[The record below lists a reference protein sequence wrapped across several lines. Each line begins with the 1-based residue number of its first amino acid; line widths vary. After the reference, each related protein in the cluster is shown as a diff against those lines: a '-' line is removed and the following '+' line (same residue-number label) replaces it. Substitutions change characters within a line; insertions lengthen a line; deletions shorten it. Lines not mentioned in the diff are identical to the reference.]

1 MVFACPFYGPDA
13 LPDANLEKHWA
24 SSFQHT
30 TTTPVGEVASLPSA
44 LVLKCQWQIEKNI
57 TRTRQITTFNK
68 LPEQNMSCPG
78 QDLSTGTNCEVQ
90 TLFYAFLAVAAD
102 RGRPFLIAYSN
113 KSKQTRKT

>member
-1 MVFACPFYGPDA
+1 MPMADR
-13 LPDANLEKHWA
+13 EKY
-24 SSFQHT
+24 HT
-30 TTTPVGEVASLPSA
+30 YKTDYY
-44 LVLKCQWQIEKNI
+44 
-57 TRTRQITTFNK
+57 TFNK